1 MYAHI
6 WSITSFSHK
15 CCPALY
21 LGSKLTDHNIHHWS
35 QIPEGNSHRGCTH
48 LDLVAKQGWY
58 AEGSSPEPHWK
69 EGDSWGTIPEEE
81 SSGPGTQGVSS
92 KRPHGCRCFIS
103 SVTTRNAKF
112 CASPLLVWGCSPG
125 TGCNLL
131 EEASCETVHLLV
143 GNSCF
148 WSLVLSSCRLNT
160 LTGQSVFT
168 LSLWKMDVKAPAKF

>member
-1 MYAHI
+1 MVIYEYFQWTWNSNFSHAHIYICMYVHI

-112 CASPLLVWGCSPG
+112 CASPLLVWGCS
-125 TGCNLL
+125 LWYRL
-131 EEASCETVHLLV
+131 Q
-143 GNSCF
+143 
-148 WSLVLSSCRLNT
+148 SLGRS
-160 LTGQSVFT
+160 
-168 LSLWKMDVKAPAKF
+168 